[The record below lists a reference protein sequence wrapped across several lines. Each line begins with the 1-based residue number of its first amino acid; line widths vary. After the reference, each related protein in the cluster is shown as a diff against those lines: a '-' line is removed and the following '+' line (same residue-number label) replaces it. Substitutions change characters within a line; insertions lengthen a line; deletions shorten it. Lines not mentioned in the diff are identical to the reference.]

1 MIIIINTINA
11 SSSLTRLSY
20 IGLSRKD
27 TWADMR
33 DSLPV
38 TNVPLI
44 TDISGQL
51 HQAL

>member
-1 MIIIINTINA
+1 MPVVATW
-11 SSSLTRLSY
+11 LSY
-20 IGLSRKD
+20 IRFPRKG

-44 TDISGQL
+44 TDISAQL